1 MHDAEAHGLVVDG
14 EWDFL
19 CDLNLDGGR
28 VIDTDLIFEL
38 IELDL
43 VQVGCAI
50 TDLIRSLCALQVR
63 DIAAIVRI
71 LVDLHLDVRLGKL
84 AER

>member
-28 VIDTDLIFEL
+28 VIDTDLLSEL
-38 IELDL
+38 IEFYR
-43 VQVGCAI
+43 VQVGFAI
-50 TDLIRSLCALQVR
+50 TDLILSLCAAQVR
-63 DIAAIVRI
+63 GIATIVRI
-71 LVDLHLDVRLGKL
+71 LVDLHLDVRFGKL